1 MKSGDMVRFP
11 APHWL
16 WKGFRPKQDLSNC
29 PTLIGLLIE
38 YHTWE
43 KVATVMYEGELIRV
57 AASLQQKRAT
67 NAPVISRTA
76 LGSPGLAADLAGL
89 SSKPAA

>member
-57 AASLQQKRAT
+57 AARDVEK
-67 NAPVISRTA
+67 
-76 LGSPGLAADLAGL
+76 AG
-89 SSKPAA
+89 KQDFVVNETR